1 MRVQGAVGG
10 KRVVVLEAVVGKR
23 MEIKWKGIDKAT
35 SKKEK
40 KGLGNSVGEGG
51 SESSNNI
58 QDMER
63 E

>member
-1 MRVQGAVGG
+1 
-10 KRVVVLEAVVGKR
+10 
-23 MEIKWKGIDKAT
+23 MEIKKKGIDKAT

-40 KGLGNSVGEGG
+40 NGLENSVGEEG
-51 SESSNNI
+51 SESSSNI